1 MEVVDHE
8 KVFHTYTVKPD
19 FSKWGPRFG
28 NRMNVV
34 RQAFDALSAGEAA
47 VSFEKGEDLS
57 FNVEGET
64 ITLSPEEL
72 VFEQVDADDL
82 AVVSDFG
89 CTVAIDTRVTRDLL
103 LEGLMRDF
111 VRHVQNLRKTADFNV
126 SDRITLYYEATGDLA
141 EAIEIHADYIKK
153 ETLSDILRGSP
164 VPTDVYNEE
173 LKLGT
178 HNVKIGVLK

>member
-1 MEVVDHE
+1 
-8 KVFHTYTVKPD
+8 
-19 FSKWGPRFG
+19 
-28 NRMNVV
+28 
-34 RQAFDALSAGEAA
+34 
-47 VSFEKGEDLS
+47 
-57 FNVEGET
+57 
-64 ITLSPEEL
+64 
-72 VFEQVDADDL
+72 
-82 AVVSDFG
+82 
-89 CTVAIDTRVTRDLL
+89 
-103 LEGLMRDF
+103 MRDF

-126 SDRITLYYEATGDLA
+126 SDRITLFYEATGDLA